1 MSLVH
6 PALLAGLGLAVIP
19 ILLHLLLRA
28 KPKRLLFPALRLIQ
42 QSRRQNVRRMQLR
55 HLWLLLL
62 RVLVIALI
70 VLALSRPSLP
80 AANYSL
86 TGFET
91 ASLAVIVTV
100 AVAAYFGVMHWW
112 HRKSLAR
119 NVLLTRRTMLRGGI
133 GVAAVLLMLV
143 GVAWPYAHRVA
154 AEIKDPGP
162 RRAENVPVAA
172 VFLFDT
178 SASMAYKQ
186 ANQTRLQAAKQ
197 IAKEH
202 LTRLPGGSKIAVAST
217 SDPAAAF
224 SSDLVAGQ
232 SRIDAQEIKPRS
244 LSLNDRLRALLIL
257 QEDDRRRVTSEQG
270 TVPEDKRQ
278 DRFVREVYLFT
289 DLAKS
294 AWRDEA
300 STLLKDELERLRW
313 IGVYLIDVG
322 ETEPIN
328 VALTSLKLSREAIPA
343 GGTVQL
349 DFVVSATGKI
359 KPEQSVELYERGD
372 NDTAINHKEDA

>member
-55 HLWLLLL
+55 HFWLLLL
-62 RVLVIALI
+62 RVLVIVLI
-70 VLALSRPSLP
+70 VIAVSRPSLP

-86 TGFET
+86 TWFE
-91 ASLAVIVTV
+91 SLSLGTIVAA
-100 AVAAYFGVMHWW
+100 AVAAYFGVMEWW
-112 HRKSLAR
+112 RRQSLAR

-133 GVAAVLLMLV
+133 GAVAVLLMLV
-143 GVAWPYAHRVA
+143 GVAWPYARRVA

-162 RRAENVPVAA
+162 RRADNIPVAA

-178 SASMAYKQ
+178 GASMAYRQ

-197 IAKEH
+197 IAKQH
-202 LTRLPGGSKIAVAST
+202 LSRLPAGSKVAVTST
-217 SDPAAAF
+217 SDPTAAF

-232 SRIDAQEIKPRS
+232 SRIDAQEIKPLS
-244 LSLNDRLRALLIL
+244 QSLNDRLRALLLL

-270 TVPEDKRQ
+270 SVPEDKRQ
-278 DRFVREVYLFT
+278 DRFLREVYLFT

-294 AWRDEA
+294 AWHDES
-300 STLLKDELERLRW
+300 STLLPDELERLRW
-313 IGVYLIDVG
+313 VGIYLIDVG
-322 ETEPIN
+322 EKEPIN
-328 VALTSLKLSREAIPA
+328 VALTSLKLSRESVPA
-343 GGTVQL
+343 GGTVQV
-349 DFVVSATGKI
+349 DVVVSATGNI
-359 KPEQSVELYERGD
+359 KPEQTVELY
-372 NDTAINHKEDA
+372 